1 MRKLSLKAVLTMAA
15 FIALSSAQPIAL
27 AQKPIDAIKLLLGS
41 WSSSVSDKETGITE
55 TTVIEFRP
63 DGRYVTAIRDS
74 AFKPLKDQQSNQG
87 RYSVGKSD
95 KAGFELKI
103 ERDQK
108 EPESEKTD
116 ASETML
122 IKIVDDNTL
131 QAADGSTVKR
141 LR

>member
-1 MRKLSLKAVLTMAA
+1 MSHLKLVPIIACLFA
-15 FIALSSAQPIAL
+15 FATLPSIAT
-27 AQKPIDAIKLLLGS
+27 AQKPEEATKLLVGR

-63 DGRYVTAIRDS
+63 DGRYVTAVRDS
-74 AFKPLKDQQSNQG
+74 AFKPIKDQQSNQG

-108 EPESEKTD
+108 EPESEKSD

-122 IKIVDDNTL
+122 VKIVDNDTL
-131 QAADGSTVKR
+131 QAADGSTAR
-141 LR
+141 RMR

>member
-1 MRKLSLKAVLTMAA
+1 MPKLKLIITTVVALAMSSVPV
-15 FIALSSAQPIAL
+15 IAQ
-27 AQKPIDAIKLLLGS
+27 AQKPEEVSKLLLGRWGS
-41 WSSSVSDKETGITE
+41 TTTDKETGISE
-55 TTVIEFRP
+55 TTMIEFRP

-87 RYSVGKSD
+87 RYAIGKSD

-108 EPESEKTD
+108 EPESEKSD

-122 IKIVDDNTL
+122 IRLVDNDTL

-141 LR
+141 MR

>member
-1 MRKLSLKAVLTMAA
+1 MPKLKLIITTAVILATSSIPA
-15 FIALSSAQPIAL
+15 IAV
-27 AQKPIDAIKLLLGS
+27 AQKPIDAAKLLLGRWGS
-41 WSSSVSDKETGITE
+41 TTTDKETGISE
-55 TTVIEFRP
+55 TTMIEFRP

-87 RYSVGKSD
+87 RYTIGKSD

-108 EPESEKTD
+108 EPESEKSD

-122 IKIVDDNTL
+122 VKFVDDDTL

-141 LR
+141 MR

>member
-41 WSSSVSDKETGITE
+41 VSDKEPGITE

>member
-1 MRKLSLKAVLTMAA
+1 MPHLKLVRIVACVFACAA
-15 FIALSSAQPIAL
+15 LPPIAH
-27 AQKPIDAIKLLLGS
+27 AQKPIDATKLLLGS
-41 WSSSVSDKETGITE
+41 WSTSVSDKETGITE

-141 LR
+141 MR

>member
-1 MRKLSLKAVLTMAA
+1 MKSSRKLVFAA
-15 FIALSSAQPIAL
+15 AYAAICFAPLAL
-27 AQKPIDAIKLLLGS
+27 AQKPDDAAKTLIGR
-41 WSSSVSDKETGITE
+41 WSTSASDKETGITE

-103 ERDQK
+103 EREQK

-122 IKIVDDNTL
+122 IKIIDDNTL

-141 LR
+141 MR